1 MTERFLHYLWKMKL
15 FHSGDLKT
23 SGGEDI
29 QIIAAGEYNTDA
41 GPDFLNAR
49 VKIAGTLWAGN
60 VEIHLKSSD
69 WMLHHHQSDKAYDNI
84 ILHVV
89 YENDSSISRMDGS
102 PIPCLEIKGLFDAG
116 LYETY
121 QTLMQSPSWIPC
133 ERHLQKVEPITIYQ
147 WLHRMLLERLEA
159 KIQPIFLALEENHD
173 NWEETFYQFLAQAF
187 GAKVNSGPFNL
198 LARSLPVKV
207 LAKHKNNLFQIEALL
222 FGTAGFLDEK
232 FSDEYPNQLRKEFNF
247 LKKKY
252 GLQPL
257 KKHLWKFLRL
267 RPANFPTIRLAQL
280 AQLVFKS
287 SHLFSKILETA
298 DVKSIASFFEVEPSD
313 YWIDH
318 YRFDK
323 ISSNKKKS
331 FGDTSIDLLLIN
343 TIAPFLFVYGKLRGE
358 EVFISRSLQLL
369 EDIPAGKNNITNGWQ
384 QLGINGRSAFDS
396 QALLQLRNNYC
407 KNYRCLDCAIGHK
420 VLLSSSPV

>member
-15 FHSGDLKT
+15 LHNDDLKT
-23 SGGEDI
+23 SGGEDV
-29 QIIAAGEYNTDA
+29 QIIVAGEHNSDA

-69 WMLHHHQSDKAYDNI
+69 WILHHHQSDKAYDNI

-89 YENDSSISRMDGS
+89 YENDSGISRMDGS

-121 QTLMQSPSWIPC
+121 QGLMRNPSWIPC
-133 ERHLQKVEPITIYQ
+133 ERHLKKVEPIIIDQ
-147 WLHRMLLERLEA
+147 WLYRMMVERLEE
-159 KIQPIFLALEENHD
+159 KVQPIFQALEENHH

-187 GAKVNSGPFNL
+187 GSKVNSGPFNL

-207 LAKHKNNLFQIEALL
+207 LAKHKNNLFQLEALL

-252 GLQPL
+252 NLQPL

-267 RPANFPTIRLAQL
+267 RPANFPTVRLAQL

-287 SHLFSKILETA
+287 THLFSKILETA
-298 DVKSIASFFEVEPSD
+298 DVRSIASFFEAEPSD
-313 YWIDH
+313 YWINH

-331 FGDTSIDLLLIN
+331 FGDTSIDLLLVN

-358 EVFISRSLQLL
+358 EEYITRSLQLL
-369 EDIPAGKNNITNGWQ
+369 EDIPAEKNNITNGWQ
-384 QLGINGRSAFDS
+384 QLGIKGRSAFDS

-420 VLLSSSPV
+420 ILLSSSPV